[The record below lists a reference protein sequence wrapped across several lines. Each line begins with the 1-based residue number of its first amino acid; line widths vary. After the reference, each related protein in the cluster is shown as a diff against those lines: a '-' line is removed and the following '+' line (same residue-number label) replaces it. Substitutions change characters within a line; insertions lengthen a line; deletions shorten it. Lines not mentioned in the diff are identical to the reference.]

1 MPRAQLQNQENGQR
15 RPLKYGE
22 GGKNARCIIV
32 MIAVLKKVIVA
43 VLKKVIGSTWPSV
56 CTPCI
61 FFRESTE

>member
-32 MIAVLKKVIVA
+32 MIAVLLKVIA
-43 VLKKVIGSTWPSV
+43 STWPSV